1 MKKVKVKV
9 EVKRDSST
17 STFSALV
24 RQRLAESA
32 AVKQALA
39 EQADLIAE
47 IAGLLIRSLGQG
59 GKVLFFGNGGS
70 AADAEHLAAELL
82 GKFRLK
88 RASLPALSLTTNIS
102 SLTAIGNDFSFR
114 DIFVLQLEAFGQPGD
129 VAIGLS
135 TSGDSDN
142 VVRALATARRKGL
155 ITVGLTGADGGK
167 TAKVA
172 EYCLR
177 VPSRDT
183 ARIQEGQIAAGHII
197 CEIVEAELFGTTSSE

>member
-9 EVKRDSST
+9 EVEEDSSTLTST

-24 RQRLAESA
+24 RQRLVESA
-32 AVKQALA
+32 AVKQALT

-47 IAGLLIRSLGQG
+47 IAGLLIRSLKQG

-114 DIFVLQLEAFGQPGD
+114 DIFVLQLEAFGRPGD

-167 TAKVA
+167 TGKVA

-197 CEIVEAELFGTTSSE
+197 CEIVEAEMFG